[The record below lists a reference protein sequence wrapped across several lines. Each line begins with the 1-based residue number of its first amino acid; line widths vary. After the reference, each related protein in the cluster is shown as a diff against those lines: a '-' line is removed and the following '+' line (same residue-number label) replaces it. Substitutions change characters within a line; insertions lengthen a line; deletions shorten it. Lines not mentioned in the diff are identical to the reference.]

1 MTPPRVLLVING
13 LDFGG
18 TESNVAHLARGLRA
32 AGVVVEILCLK
43 PIARLGLELR
53 EEGVPVHSLNM
64 SEKVG
69 MVSMVQGSWAL
80 WRWLRRREFEVI
92 HSFLPRANVMSRIA
106 KRLSGHGCLHFS
118 NEESTDLQRSKGVS
132 ILNRLTLS
140 LTDRVL
146 AVSEAVRDTL
156 VKRDRI
162 PGDRIDV
169 LTYGIDLAHVDATPP
184 ASIRET
190 LGIPRDAPLLC
201 SVGRLV
207 VDKGHVYV
215 IRALAGA
222 RDVEPGAW
230 LLIAGEGPEEGRLRE
245 EARRLGL
252 QQRVVFLGF
261 QTAVLGLLKACDVF
275 VLPSLE
281 EGLPVTV
288 VEAMACGLPVIASDV
303 GGIRSLV
310 VSGET
315 GLLVPPAELWRGRDP
330 AGCDQEA
337 VGVRALTAAIR
348 ELAWSPDRRRAMG
361 LRGRRWIESRFSFA
375 ETLARLRVLYGF
387 GERSERKC
395 PGHPADAAG
404 LRL

>member
-18 TESNVAHLARGLRA
+18 TESNVAQLARGLLA
-32 AGVVVEILCLK
+32 AGVAVEILCLK
-43 PIARLGLELR
+43 PIARIGLQLR

-64 SEKVG
+64 GEKVG
-69 MVSMVQGSWAL
+69 MASMAEGSWAL
-80 WRWLRRREFEVI
+80 WRWLRDRKFEVI

-106 KRLSGHGCLHFS
+106 KRLSGLGCLHFS
-118 NEESTDLQRSKGVS
+118 NEESTDLQRSLAVS

-146 AVSEAVRDTL
+146 AVSEAVRDIL
-156 VKRDRI
+156 VRRDRI
-162 PGDRIDV
+162 PRDRIDV
-169 LTYGIDLAHVDATPP
+169 LTYGIDLAQVDVTPP
-184 ASIRET
+184 ASIRKD

-207 VDKGHVYV
+207 VDKGHVYAV
-215 IRALAGA
+215 RALAGVG
-222 RDVEPGAW
+222 DVEPGAW
-230 LLIAGEGPEEGRLRE
+230 LLIVGEGPEEGRLRE
-245 EARRLGL
+245 EVRHLGL
-252 QQRVVFLGF
+252 RQRVVFLGF

-310 VSGET
+310 VSGES
-315 GLLVPPAELWRGRDP
+315 GLLVPPAEHWR
-330 AGCDQEA
+330 AGGSAGPVQEA
-337 VGVRALTAAIR
+337 IGVRALTAAIR
-348 ELAWSPDRRRAMG
+348 DLAWSPDRRRAMG
-361 LRGRRWIESRFSFA
+361 IQGRRWIESHFSFA
-375 ETLARLRVLYGF
+375 DTLARLRVLYGLA
-387 GERSERKC
+387 ERNY
-395 PGHPADAAG
+395 PGQPAAPVE
-404 LRL
+404 LRQ